1 MTRGRVT
8 LAMLVAALALPATP
22 AVSAAPTLRYAC
34 SPAPVE
40 CVGWYH
46 STVTLLW
53 DWDQL
58 VAAPIAGNC
67 APRVFTV
74 DTAGTPASCEIQ
86 DGDGLKTR
94 HTVVIRIDRTAPTV
108 DEAIPERRPDY
119 AGWFTAPVRFSFT
132 GSDGTSGLQSCT
144 SATYSGPD
152 GAGVE
157 VPGTCRDVA
166 GNTTVAAFPLNYD
179 ATPPPAPDARAVPG
193 DRLIRVEWAP
203 LVSTEEVEVVR
214 LGPGAAAL
222 LYRGAGEDFVE
233 RGLRNGVLHRY
244 RVTAIDRAGNT
255 SSKDV
260 TATPTSSPL
269 LAPAQRERLRRPPL
283 LVWKAVNRASYY
295 NVQLFRRG
303 RKVLSRWPRTN
314 RLQLRRTWQFA
325 GRKQRLRPGRYVW
338 YVWPGYGK
346 RAARNY
352 GPALGKR
359 TFFITRSR
367 TFDIAGL
374 L

>member
-1 MTRGRVT
+1 MTRGRGSLAT
-8 LAMLVAALALPATP
+8 LVVALALVASPA
-22 AVSAAPTLRYAC
+22 ASAAPTLRYAC
-34 SPAPVE
+34 SPAPAE

-58 VAAPIAGNC
+58 LAVPIAGNC
-67 APRVFTV
+67 APSVFTE
-74 DTAGTPASCEIQ
+74 DTAGSPASCEIQ
-86 DGDGLKTR
+86 DVDGLTTR

-108 DEAIPERRPDY
+108 DQAIPERLPDY
-119 AGWFTAPVRFSFT
+119 AGWFTGAVKFSFT
-132 GSDGTSGLQSCT
+132 GSDETSGLQSCT

-157 VPGTCRDVA
+157 VPGSCRDVA

-179 ATPPPAPDARAVPG
+179 ATPPPAPDARAIPG
-193 DRLIRVEWAP
+193 DRLIRVEWSPPVGA
-203 LVSTEEVEVVR
+203 EEVEVAR

-233 RGLRNGVLHRY
+233 RGLKNGVAHRY
-244 RVTAIDRAGNT
+244 RVTAIDRAGNRS

-260 TATPTSSPL
+260 AGTPTSSPL
-269 LAPAQRERLRRPPL
+269 LAPVQGGRLRRPPL
-283 LVWKAVNRASYY
+283 LVWKRVNWASYY
-295 NVQLFRRG
+295 NVQLFRGG
-303 RKVLSRWPRTN
+303 RKLLSRWPRTN
-314 RLQLRRTWQFA
+314 RLQLRRTWRFE

-338 YVWPGYGK
+338 HVWPGYGK

-359 TFFITRSR
+359 TFFITP
-367 TFDIAGL
+367 
-374 L
+374 